1 MSLLT
6 VSTCSP
12 LTRLQNVE
20 FLEGYG
26 SFLAETG
33 ARAEATT
40 VLQKAAQLDPED
52 GFEKFM

>member
-1 MSLLT
+1 MHPA
-6 VSTCSP
+6 TCSSFP
-12 LTRLQNVE
+12 ICPQNVE

-33 ARAEATT
+33 ARAEATA